1 MRSSRPPSEP
11 SPPAERPL
19 EVICPQMPESP
30 RWHSTTV
37 LCVRHGGKV
46 AMASDGQ
53 VTIGTT
59 VMKQTAAKIRRLA
72 GGSVIAG
79 FAGSSADAF
88 ALFSRFEAK
97 LDEHR
102 GNLERSAIELA
113 KDWRTDKMLRQLEA
127 LLIVADRQSSLLIS
141 GTGDL
146 ISPEEGVLAIG
157 SGGAYALAAAR
168 TLLKHRSD
176 MSAKDVAH
184 EALLIA
190 AQIDIYTNDH
200 ITMEEL

>member
-1 MRSSRPPSEP
+1 MEK
-11 SPPAERPL
+11 
-19 EVICPQMPESP
+19 
-30 RWHSTTV
+30 WHSTTV
-37 LCVRHGGKV
+37 VCVRHGGKV

-53 VTIGTT
+53 VTLGNTI
-59 VMKQTAAKIRRLA
+59 MKQSAAKIRRLK
-72 GGSVIAG
+72 GGEVLAG

-157 SGGAYALAAAR
+157 SGGAFALAAAR
-168 TLLKHRSD
+168 ALLKHRPEL
-176 MSAKDVAH
+176 SAADIAR
-184 EALLIA
+184 ESLLIA
-190 AQIDIYTNDH
+190 AQIDIYTNDR
-200 ITMEEL
+200 ITMEEV